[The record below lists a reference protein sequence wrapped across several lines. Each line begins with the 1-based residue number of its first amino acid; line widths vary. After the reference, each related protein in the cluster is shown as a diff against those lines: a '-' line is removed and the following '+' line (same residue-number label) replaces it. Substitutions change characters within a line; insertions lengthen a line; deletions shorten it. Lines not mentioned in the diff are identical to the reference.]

1 MDIYAFCLFLID
13 AGGVRYAASR
23 LSSDIIMAITT
34 GRNSGHNP
42 RQQLSVSNHFKI
54 PAVPHSVC
62 HYLEKDGRKVNSRLY
77 FLLLIFPALNKV
89 HLLAFVLR
97 FLKFV
102 GGIQPDSTSCLT
114 ELLLEKSLQ

>member
-1 MDIYAFCLFLID
+1 LFLID

-34 GRNSGHNP
+34 GRNNGHNP
-42 RQQLSVSNHFKI
+42 RQQLPIWNNLKTS
-54 PAVPHSVC
+54 AVTHRVC

-77 FLLLIFPALNKV
+77 FLLLIFTALNKV

-102 GGIQPDSTSCLT
+102 GGIQPDSTFCPT
-114 ELLLEKSLQ
+114 EMLMEKSLQ

>member
-23 LSSDIIMAITT
+23 LSSDTIMAITIS
-34 GRNSGHNP
+34 GRNSGYKQFPIWNHLKTSAITHN
-42 RQQLSVSNHFKI
+42 I
-54 PAVPHSVC
+54 C
-62 HYLEKDGRKVNSRLY
+62 HYIEKDGRKVNSRLY
-77 FLLLIFPALNKV
+77 FLLLIFLALNKV

-102 GGIQPDSTSCLT
+102 GGIQPDSTSCPT
-114 ELLLEKSLQ
+114 EMLFMEKFLQ

>member
-23 LSSDIIMAITT
+23 LSSDTIMAITS
-34 GRNSGHNP
+34 GRNSGYKQFPIWNHLKTSAITHN
-42 RQQLSVSNHFKI
+42 I
-54 PAVPHSVC
+54 C
-62 HYLEKDGRKVNSRLY
+62 HYIEKDGRKVNSRLY
-77 FLLLIFPALNKV
+77 FLLLIFLALNKV